1 MLSIISS
8 GLLAANKE
16 ISTISNNISNANSTG
31 YKRSTMEFQD
41 IYAKTS
47 DQIDNAITGMGAR
60 NSGIRVIHSQ
70 GSLETTGIKNLPMD
84 LFPSG
89 IATPFRYHW

>member
-1 MLSIISS
+1 MLPIISS

-31 YKRSTMEFQD
+31 FKRSTTEFQD

-47 DQIDNAITGMGAR
+47 DKTDNAY
-60 NSGIRVIHSQ
+60 SFS
-70 GSLETTGIKNLPMD
+70 
-84 LFPSG
+84 F
-89 IATPFRYHW
+89 